1 VQVRPVTEIVSIHM
15 WHMVYQKSPRRLSA
29 RFRRMFDG
37 RSALDLSAFDA
48 YVNLATE
55 TDDRPGD
62 PL

>member
-1 VQVRPVTEIVSIHM
+1 M
-15 WHMVYQKSPRRLSA
+15 WHMVYQSTEAAFGAFPADARRA
-29 RFRRMFDG
+29 QR
-37 RSALDLSAFDA
+37 LDLSAFDA